1 MIQKR
6 KMNKINIK
14 NAFEY
19 FNAMMNKPGTNP
31 GYSIFVWN
39 NYNRLAGAY
48 QAIANEIYDENRD
61 PEVQAYNGK
70 VAELAKKY
78 AKTNEEGQI
87 VTDSKTNAPVI
98 DEKKAAEFNKKLEE
112 LNKENEALLNGVREK
127 KAKNGEIFQQVV
139 ELDIDAL
146 TISQFINE
154 APPMIVGL
162 FSYGAV

>member
-19 FNAMMNKPGTNP
+19 FNAMMNKPGVNP
-31 GYSIFVWN
+31 GYSIFIWN

-61 PEVQAYNGK
+61 PEVQAYNAK
-70 VAELAKKY
+70 VQELAKKC
-78 AKTNEEGQI
+78 AKLDEAGNPMLDANKSI
-87 VTDSKTNAPVI
+87 II
-98 DEKKAAEFNKKLEE
+98 DEKKNAEFSKKLEE
-112 LNKENEALLNGVREK
+112 LNKENEALLKGVREK

-139 ELDIDAL
+139 ELEIDAL
-146 TISQFINE
+146 TISQFVND

-162 FSYGAV
+162 FSYGAI